1 MEIEIMASVL
11 TVLGFTLLVAFIF
24 YQRLSL
30 RLGAVVLVLAWLL
43 AGLSSPSFLHPL
55 SLLLLFAVLAL
66 FLITPLR
73 IRLLSAPAMAALKKM
88 MPPMS
93 DTEREALDAGTT
105 WWEKELFSGRPDW
118 PVFEGIEL
126 SVLSAE
132 EQAFIDKETN
142 DLCALLSEWEIHHK
156 SKNLPPKVW
165 KFIKNN
171 GFFGLIIPV
180 EYGGLGFSPY
190 AQSRVVSKI
199 ASRSTVAAV
208 TVMVPNSLGPGE
220 LLLKYGSDEQKTF
233 WLPRLAKGEEIPCFG
248 LTSPEAGSDAGAI
261 PDTGVVCKQDYE
273 GKKVLGVK
281 LNFSKRWITLAP
293 VATVVGLAFRLSD
306 PESLIG
312 TEVDRGISCALVP
325 ANLAGVEIGR
335 RHNPG
340 SAFMNGPITGVD
352 VFIPMDMLIG
362 GEEYIGQ
369 GWRMLVECLGAGRG
383 VSLPALSTAGGEMSY
398 LLVGAFAR
406 IRRQFGIPV
415 GKFEGVQE
423 ASADIAAT
431 AYMLEAYRALVTRA
445 LDDGAPSV
453 LTAMAKY
460 HATES
465 LRTVVNHSMDILG
478 GRGIQMGPRNFMA
491 LVYQTVPIAI
501 TVEGANILTRSMIIF
516 GQGAM
521 RCHPYLADELAAL
534 NDESEGA
541 LERFDSLL
549 TAHLGHTGTVFS
561 RAILLGLSGGYL
573 AKPKC
578 GNSDLSARWY
588 RRINRYSAVFAA
600 TADIALLTLGG
611 DLKRRELLSARLGD
625 VHSQLVIACAILKFH
640 DAQTPDEANELHAEY
655 ALKKCFANLNKALAE
670 FYRNMPQTWLG
681 SLLKMSFFPWG
692 MKQWAPSD
700 DDIRELGELIMQPN
714 SVRDLLASKVYLS
727 PDPED
732 AQGRV
737 HYTYQLLAA
746 VEKDYEQFLALDK
759 QGKLDGES
767 TAEKLVSAVAGGLLE
782 QAQAD
787 AIATYDDCRY
797 DCLLTD
803 AFDAKLAKGDVRPV
817 RPEA

>member
-1 MEIEIMASVL
+1 MASVL
-11 TVLGFTLLVAFIF
+11 SVFAFILLVLVVF
-24 YQRLSL
+24 YRRLSAHS
-30 RLGAVVLVLAWLL
+30 GAVVIALGWLL
-43 AGLSSPSFLHPL
+43 LGLSSPIFLHPL
-55 SLLLLFAVLAL
+55 SLLILFAVLAVLL
-66 FLITPLR
+66 FKPLR
-73 IRLLSAPAMAALKKM
+73 VRILSAPAMAALKKM

-118 PVFEGIEL
+118 AVFEDIEL
-126 SVLSAE
+126 SELSAE
-132 EQAFIDKETN
+132 EQAFIDGETEA
-142 DLCALLSEWEIHHK
+142 LCAMLSDWKIHHETK
-156 SKNLPPKVW
+156 DLPPEVW
-165 KFIKNN
+165 QFIKDK
-171 GFFGLIIPV
+171 GFLGLIIPPA
-180 EYGGLGFSPY
+180 YGGLGFSPY

-220 LLLKYGSDEQKTF
+220 LLLKYGSEEQKDF
-233 WLPRLAKGEEIPCFG
+233 WLPRLAKGEELPCFG

-261 PDTGVVCKQDYE
+261 PDTGVVCEQDYE
-273 GKKVLGVK
+273 GKRVLGVK

-306 PESLIG
+306 PDGLIG
-312 TEVDRGISCALVP
+312 DEVERGISCALVP
-325 ANLAGVEIGR
+325 ATLPGVEIGR

-362 GEEYIGQ
+362 GQEYIGQ

-383 VSLPALSTAGGEMSY
+383 VSLPALSTAGGEMGY

-406 IRRQFGIPV
+406 IRRQFGISV

-423 ASADIAAT
+423 ASAEIAAS

-460 HATES
+460 HATEK
-465 LRTVVNHSMDILG
+465 LRGVVNHSMDILG

-534 NDESEGA
+534 SDESADA
-541 LERFDSLL
+541 LPRFDALL
-549 TAHLGHTGTVFS
+549 MGHLGHTAEVFS
-561 RAILLGLSGGYL
+561 RGILQGLSGGFL
-573 AKPKC
+573 GKPKC
-578 GNSDLSARWY
+578 GNSELSARWY
-588 RRINRYSAVFAA
+588 RHINRYSAVFAA
-600 TADIALLTLGG
+600 SADIALLTLGG

-625 VHSQLVIACAILKFH
+625 VHSQLVIACALLKFH

-655 ALKKCFANLNKALAE
+655 ALKQCFIAMNTALAA
-670 FYRNMPQTWLG
+670 FYRNLPIRGLG
-681 SLLKMSFFPWG
+681 AILKAVFFPWG
-692 MKQWAPSD
+692 MPQWTPSD
-700 DDIRELGELIMQPN
+700 DEIRALGELIMQPS
-714 SVRDLLASKVYLS
+714 SVRNLLADKVYIS
-727 PDPED
+727 ADPHD
-732 AQGRV
+732 AQGRI
-737 HYTYQLLAA
+737 HYTYQLLVA
-746 VEKDYEQFLALDK
+746 VEKDYEHFLSLDK
-759 QGKLDGES
+759 QGDLAGDS
-767 TAEKLVSAVAGGLLE
+767 TAEKVASAVASGAFN

-787 AIATYDDCRY
+787 AIIAYDDCRY
-797 DCLLTD
+797 DSLLTD
-803 AFDAKLAKGDVRPV
+803 AFDPTLADIDVRPL
-817 RPEA
+817 RPEC

>member
-1 MEIEIMASVL
+1 MASVL
-11 TVLGFTLLVAFIF
+11 SILAFVFLLLFIF
-24 YQRLSL
+24 YRRLSL
-30 RLGAVVLVLAWLL
+30 HTGAVVLVLAWLL
-43 AGLSSPSFLHPL
+43 LGLSSPIFLHPL
-55 SLLLLFAVLAL
+55 SLLTLFAGLAL
-66 FLITPLR
+66 LLYTPLR
-73 IRLLSAPAMAALKKM
+73 IRVLSAPAMAGLKKM

-118 PVFEGIEL
+118 SVFEEIDLSEL
-126 SVLSAE
+126 TAE
-132 EQAFIDKETN
+132 EQAFIDGETN
-142 DLCALLSEWEIHHK
+142 ELCALLSEWQIHHE
-156 SKNLPPKVW
+156 SKDLSPEVW
-165 KFIKNN
+165 QFIKDK
-171 GFFGLIIPV
+171 GFLGLIIPPA
-180 EYGGLGFSPY
+180 YGGLGFSAY

-220 LLLKYGSDEQKTF
+220 LLLKYGSDEQKNY
-233 WLPRLAKGEEIPCFG
+233 WLPRLAKGDELPCFG

-261 PDTGVVCKQDYE
+261 PDTGVVCEQDYD
-273 GKKVLGVK
+273 GKRVLGVK

-306 PESLIG
+306 PDGLIG
-312 TEVDRGISCALVP
+312 NEVDRGISCALVP
-325 ANLAGVEIGR
+325 ATLPGVEIGR

-340 SAFMNGPITGVD
+340 SAFMNGPITGED

-362 GEEYIGQ
+362 GQDYIGQ

-423 ASADIAAT
+423 ASAEIAAS

-445 LDDGAPSV
+445 LEDGAPSV

-465 LRTVVNHSMDILG
+465 LRGVVNHSMDILG
-478 GRGIQMGPRNFMA
+478 GRGVQMGPRNFMA

-534 NDESEGA
+534 SDESADA
-541 LERFDSLL
+541 LPRFDGLL
-549 TAHLGHTGTVFS
+549 MAHLGHTAEVFS
-561 RAILLGLSGGYL
+561 RGILLGLSGGLL

-578 GNSDLSARWY
+578 GNSELSARWY
-588 RRINRYSAVFAA
+588 RHINRYSAVFAA
-600 TADIALLTLGG
+600 SADIALLTLGG

-640 DAQTPDEANELHAEY
+640 DAQTPDEANALHAEY
-655 ALKKCFANLNKALAE
+655 ALKHCFMSMNTALAAYYRNLPIKALGV
-670 FYRNMPQTWLG
+670 T
-681 SLLKMSFFPWG
+681 LKAAFFPWG
-692 MKQWAPSD
+692 MPQWTPSD
-700 DDIRELGELIMQPN
+700 DEVRALGELIMQPS
-714 SVRDLLASKVYLS
+714 SVRNLLADKVYLS

-732 AQGRV
+732 AQGRIL
-737 HYTYQLLAA
+737 YTYQLLAA
-746 VEKDYEQFLALDK
+746 VEKDYEHFLSLDK
-759 QGKLDGES
+759 QGELAGDS
-767 TAEKLVSAVAGGLLE
+767 VAEKLASAVAGGQLN
-782 QAQAD
+782 QTQAD
-787 AIATYDDCRY
+787 AIAAYDNCRY
-797 DCLLTD
+797 DSLLTD
-803 AFDAKLAKGDVRPV
+803 AFDASLDKLDVRPL